1 MYLLYSYLKHYFRSI
16 KLHGVHSPFV
26 FELVTRCFY
35 DKTQYPQ
42 YKMMD
47 AHRKVLRKDTRK
59 IDVTDYGSGSRVFKS
74 THRSVSA
81 IAAHAGIIKKKQ
93 YLLFRLAR
101 YFDFR
106 KTLELGTSLG
116 IGSVALG
123 LHKNNNVVTV
133 EGCAATAGVA
143 QEYFDSFG
151 FNNITLERSTFA
163 HFLKQPLPFQ
173 PDCVYFDGHHDQ
185 KHTLEYFYT
194 LLPCAHNDTVFIF
207 DDIYWSKG
215 MTAAWREIASHPEVT
230 VSIDTFWQGLV
241 FFRKEQP
248 KESFS
253 IRL

>member
-1 MYLLYSYLKHYFRSI
+1 MHLLYSYIKHYFRSI

-35 DKTQYPQ
+35 DKTPYLE

-47 AHRKVLRKDTRK
+47 AYRKALRNDKRN
-59 IDVTDYGSGSRVFKS
+59 IQVTDYGSGSRVFNS
-74 THRSVSA
+74 TTRSVSA
-81 IAAHAGIIKKKQ
+81 IAGHAGIPKKKQ

-101 YFDFR
+101 YLDFR

-116 IGSVALG
+116 LGSAALG
-123 LHKNNNVVTV
+123 LHKSNRVVTV
-133 EGCAATAGVA
+133 EGCAATAAVA

-151 FNNITLERSTFA
+151 FNNITLVQDTFA

-194 LLPCAHNDTVFIF
+194 LLPSAHNDTVFIF

-215 MTAAWREIASHPEVT
+215 MTAAWKEIAAHPEVT

-248 KESFS
+248 KEHFS